1 MSEFLRRVRLPLLF
15 AALVFGTLALMLGDR
30 RPAPDDRH
38 WAVHALLEIAAPIQ
52 KAITRPVHFVRDTWQ
67 RYVALVDLELENREL
82 RERLARLEHDNLQFR
97 EALVASG
104 QLQRIA
110 QMRREFEVPLLPAR
124 VVGQDA
130 SAWSQALLLDR
141 GRSAEVRS
149 GMPVLVDQGLVGLVN
164 ATTPH
169 AARAMLVLDRRS
181 AVDAMIQRSRARGLV
196 RGLGGEELEFVFMVR
211 GDDVQVG
218 DEVITAGVGGVYPKG
233 IRVGTIVSVKAERE
247 ELLHTARVRPAVD
260 FGRLEQVFV
269 VLQRGPTMDLLFGGG
284 DGDLPAQEP
293 STLAKPSA
301 VAEQR

>member
-1 MSEFLRRVRLPLLF
+1 MSEFLRRIRLPLLF
-15 AALVFGTLALMLGDR
+15 AALVIGTLALMLGDR
-30 RPAPDDRH
+30 RPAPEDRH

-67 RYVALVDLELENREL
+67 RYLALVDLELENREL
-82 RERLARLEHDNLQFR
+82 RERLARLEHENLSFK

-104 QLQRIA
+104 QLRRIA

-130 SAWSQALLLDR
+130 SAWSHALLIDR

-196 RGLGGEELEFVFMVR
+196 RGLGGDELEFVFMVR

-218 DEVITAGVGGVYPKG
+218 DEVITSGVGGVYPKG
-233 IRVGTIVSVKAERE
+233 IRVGTIRSVTAERE
-247 ELLHTARVRPAVD
+247 QLLHTARVQPAVD

-269 VLQRGPTMDLLFGGG
+269 VLQRGPTMDLLFGGA
-284 DGDLPAQEP
+284 DGDLPEP
-293 STLAKPSA
+293 QPPA
-301 VAEQR
+301 VADGR

>member
-15 AALVFGTLALMLGDR
+15 VALVFGTLALMLGDR
-30 RPAPDDRH
+30 RPAPEDRH

-52 KAITRPVHFVRDTWQ
+52 KAITRPVHFFRDTWQ

-82 RERLARLEHDNLQFR
+82 RDRLAQLEHENLQLE

-130 SAWSQALLLDR
+130 SAWSNALLLDR

-196 RGLGGEELEFVFMVR
+196 RGLGGDELEFVFMVR

-218 DEVITAGVGGVYPKG
+218 DEVITSGVGGVYPKG
-233 IRVGTIVSVKAERE
+233 IRVGTITSVNAERE
-247 ELLHTARVRPAVD
+247 QLLHTARVGPAVD

-269 VLQRGPTMDLLFGGG
+269 VLQRGPTMDLLFGGA
-284 DGDLPAQEP
+284 DGDLPAP
-293 STLAKPSA
+293 APPPTM
-301 VAEQR
+301 AEQR